1 MKGNIY
7 LVQLQGNKI
16 IPALCLGNDC
26 ESDTLYIAQIKK
38 ASEEDIFNAQ
48 ELNYMQKY
56 NRGKAEKDQIKIRQ
70 RYEINNVFIGKPEG
84 MNYISVVLVSKVI
97 NIPRDQIVKKIS
109 HVPEEIVTKCLE
121 VRTQLLQIRELKQ
134 QLGKLKKRI
143 ELAKINNERYSDL
156 EKEFEKIRKEIG
168 YSEYRKKSKAAYLN
182 YRDVPN
188 NGFIKIYRG

>member
-16 IPALCLGNDC
+16 IPALYLGDC
-26 ESDTLYIAQIKK
+26 ESDALYIAQIKK

-56 NRGKAEKDQIKIRQ
+56 NRGRAVKNQIKIRQ
-70 RYEINNVFIGKPEG
+70 KYEINNVFIGKPEG
-84 MNYISVVLVSKVI
+84 MNYISVVLVSKVFSI
-97 NIPRDQIVKKIS
+97 SRDQIVKKIS

-121 VRTQLLQIRELKQ
+121 VHSQLQKIRKLKQ

-143 ELAKINNERYSDL
+143 ELAKINNERHSDL
-156 EKEFEKIRKEIG
+156 EKQFEKIRKEIG
-168 YSEYRKKSKAAYLN
+168 YPDYRKKSKAAYLH
-182 YRDVPN
+182 YRGVPN
-188 NGFIKIYRG
+188 NGFVKIYRG